1 MAILIKSVVVYFIL
15 MFIGSNIG
23 GFIINGLFSKKL
35 LKKRMEEV
43 ESLSGMCV
51 VRRFWTRELIS

>member
-1 MAILIKSVVVYFIL
+1 